1 MPDFDLP
8 LVARDYAKS
17 TRLKKRCGPN
27 FAPIHNS
34 LATILQPACSPAT
47 TRTWIQSENNSH
59 SHAGGPRTPPRR
71 KWFIS
76 TSTRPWDRS
85 VFASTRR
92 HLTVN
97 SALRS
102 KRRTPIVLPSSASQ
116 NAPLAVHKDHGPS
129 SVHLSTNSL
138 VTTALVWHP
147 SQTREKSE

>member
-1 MPDFDLP
+1 MRDFDLP
-8 LVARDYAKS
+8 PWLHVTAKS
-17 TRLKKRCGPN
+17 TRLKKGAVQTLHQFTTP
-27 FAPIHNS
+27 S
-34 LATILQPACSPAT
+34 QQSYKPACSPAT

-59 SHAGGPRTPPRR
+59 SHAGCPRTPPRR
-71 KWFIS
+71 MWFIS

-129 SVHLSTNSL
+129 FVHLSTNSL
-138 VTTALVWHP
+138 VTTALVWHS